1 MIKQLIIILLL
12 LIFHNACS
20 NPFLEDEEEEPQNT
34 SITIIISDT
43 CEDNF
48 YVTTGTIQSIST
60 DWESST
66 ISIHPSNQ
74 VTIDVPESGAYR
86 IYFDYWGGLF
96 DLVQYSWDLTINVN
110 EGQNKFQTLTCTN

>member
-34 SITIIISDT
+34 SITIIISGT
-43 CEDNF
+43 CEDEF
-48 YVTTGTIQSIST
+48 YVTTGTIQSISS

-66 ISIHPSNQ
+66 ISIQPSNQ

-86 IYFDYWGGLF
+86 IYFSYDDGSILTGDY
-96 DLVQYSWDLTINVN
+96 YWDLTINVN
-110 EGQNKFQTLTCTN
+110 EGQNKIQTLTCTN